1 VKTYTLVVNSNAGGG
16 RPRKLLEGIERAL
29 RAWGVQYTVEL
40 TKGPG
45 DATKL
50 AAASQSDVVISVGGD
65 GTVNEVLNGLRP
77 GVSLGIVPAGSGND
91 LIKSLPIPPSPM
103 DALHT
108 AVYGRPL
115 KVDAGSV
122 TCSVHS
128 SNEKEPG
135 VPASSRLFLN
145 GVGIGFDA
153 EVAVRKGEIPYLT
166 GTLVYVAAVLQ
177 TLGRYKSP
185 LFKVNCN
192 GVSRESR
199 QLLIAVGNGRCAGGG
214 FYLTPEADP
223 SDGELDVCLIGH
235 VSIFTILRLMPR
247 VMKGRHAGH
256 PCVTFA
262 RTREIS
268 LESLTPF
275 FVHADGEI
283 AGRGVNRVDI
293 GILPQHLSVQVGY

>member
-1 VKTYTLVVNSNAGGG
+1 MKTHTLVVNPNAGGG
-16 RPRKLLEGIERAL
+16 RPRKLLGAIERAL
-29 RAWGVQYTVEL
+29 RAWGVHYTVEL

-50 AAASQSDVVISVGGD
+50 AAASQSEVVISVGGD

-91 LIKSLPIPPSPM
+91 LIKSLPIPPRPM

-108 AVYGRPL
+108 AVHGRSL
-115 KVDAGSV
+115 MVDAGSV
-122 TCSVHS
+122 SCSVHS
-128 SNEKEPG
+128 SGGKDAG
-135 VPASSRLFLN
+135 VPVAPRLFLN

-185 LFKVNCN
+185 LFKVCSREI
-192 GVSRESR
+192 SRESR
-199 QLLIAVGNGRCAGGG
+199 QLLVAVGNGRCAGGG

-223 SDGELDVCLIGH
+223 SDGELDVCLIDH

-247 VMKGRHAGH
+247 VMKGKHTGH
-256 PCVTFA
+256 PSVTLS
-262 RTREIS
+262 RTREIT
-268 LESLTPF
+268 LESSTPF

-283 AGRGVNRVDI
+283 VGRRVNRVEI